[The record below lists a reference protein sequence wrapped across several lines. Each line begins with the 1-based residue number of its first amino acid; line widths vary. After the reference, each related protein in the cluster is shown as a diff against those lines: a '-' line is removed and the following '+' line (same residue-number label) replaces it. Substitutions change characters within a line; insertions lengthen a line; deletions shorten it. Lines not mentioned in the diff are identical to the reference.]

1 MIEQLVC
8 AVQEGRTE
16 PVTLWLQLRW
26 FILKIIKHYEGQ
38 AERDDLLQE
47 SYFALLSAVRLYD
60 ASQGNKFM
68 TYFAL
73 WIKQRSI
80 RYIDNCCRSVRLPA
94 GQSVKVKQFNKLVS
108 QFQRDLGRR
117 PTDQEIEEALEVNA
131 DEIRFNDALLKVASL
146 DTSAGENEDTPLAEL
161 VPDEETDIEAEVL
174 EKVEREELSKK
185 LWSLVDTLPENE
197 AKTIRMRYQDGRTL
211 RQCGDVLGVTTTR
224 VSAIEETAIRRMRR
238 NSEIEKQLQPYL
250 DDYRYSKGIKSG
262 RRRICGEDYSI
273 TEYAAIKA
281 LTYLEKLKEKGL
293 ISP

>member
-26 FILKIIKHYEGQ
+26 FILKIIKRYEGQ

-60 ASQGNKFM
+60 ASQGNTFM

-73 WIKQRSI
+73 WIKQRLI

-108 QFQRDLGRR
+108 QFQRDLGRE
-117 PTDQEIEEALEVNA
+117 PSDQEIEEALGIPA
-131 DEIRFNDALLKVASL
+131 DEIRREASL
-146 DTSAGENEDTPLAEL
+146 LQIGSLDSPAGEDADATIGDL
-161 VPDEETDIEAEVL
+161 VPDKETDVEAEVL
-174 EKVEREELSKK
+174 EKVEKEELSKK

-224 VSAIEETAIRRMRR
+224 VSAIEETAIRRLR
-238 NSEIEKQLQPYL
+238 NAKIERQLKPFL
-250 DDYRYSKGIKSG
+250 DDFRYSKGIKTG
-262 RRRICGEDYSI
+262 RYRADGMDFSV
-273 TEYAAIKA
+273 TEIAAIKA
-281 LTYLEKLKEKGL
+281 MEYLEKIREDGL
-293 ISP
+293 ID